1 MNRFLFLLIT
11 ILFSC
16 LNIQTNAQSTIPC
29 SAYCVT
35 NIQLDSLGEM
45 AVDIHF
51 TGTASEFVSYPYVS
65 TVIDINGDTVGQGG
79 SLFYF
84 GQIGGTTQTY
94 PLPSLITD
102 IPSNFQANVVFVNT
116 DTTCVL
122 SYPCVTTGVENQSE
136 FVTELYPNPTSDW
149 LNMKLTA
156 NAYPLNYHILTL
168 DGKELLRGNNIAS
181 QVPIDVRQLTEGIY
195 IIEIYTSDKGS
206 IKKKFIIQK

>member
-1 MNRFLFLLIT
+1 MHRILFLLIT
-11 ILFSC
+11 ILFTC
-16 LNIQTNAQSTIPC
+16 INIPTNAQSIIPC

-45 AVDIHF
+45 VVDIHF
-51 TGTASEFVSYPYVS
+51 TGTASEFVSYPFVS

-102 IPSNFQANVVFVNT
+102 IPSNFQANVVFINT

-122 SYPCVTTGVENQSE
+122 SYPCVTTGIENQSE
-136 FVTELYPNPTSDW
+136 SFTELFPNPCSDW
-149 LNMKLTA
+149 INIQLATS
-156 NAYPLNYHILTL
+156 AYPINYIILTV
-168 DGKELLRGNNIAS
+168 DGKKMMQGKNIS
-181 QVPIDVRQLTEGIY
+181 NQSPIDVRQLPEGIY
-195 IIEIYTSDKGS
+195 IIQILTSDDRR
-206 IKKKFIIQK
+206 IEKKFIIQK

>member
-1 MNRFLFLLIT
+1 MHRILFLLIT
-11 ILFSC
+11 ILFTC
-16 LNIQTNAQSTIPC
+16 INIPTNAQSIIPC

-45 AVDIHF
+45 VVDIQF
-51 TGTASEFVSYPYVS
+51 AGTSNEFINYPYVS
-65 TVIDINGDTVGQGG
+65 SVIDINGDTVGQGG

-102 IPSNFQANVVFVNT
+102 IPSNFQANVVFINT

-136 FVTELYPNPTSDW
+136 YFAELYPNPSSDRINIQ
-149 LNMKLTA
+149 LPNSA
-156 NAYPLNYHILTL
+156 HPINYHILTL
-168 DGKELLRGNNIAS
+168 DGKELLQGSNIANQS
-181 QVPIDVRQLTEGIY
+181 PIDVRQLPEGIY
-195 IIEIYTSDKGS
+195 IIQILTSND
-206 IKKKFIIQK
+206 IRIERKFIIQK